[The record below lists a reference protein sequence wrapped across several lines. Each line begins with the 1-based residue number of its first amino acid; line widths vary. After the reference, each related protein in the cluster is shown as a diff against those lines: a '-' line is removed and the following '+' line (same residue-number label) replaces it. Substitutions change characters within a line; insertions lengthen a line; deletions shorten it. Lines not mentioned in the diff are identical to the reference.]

1 MISLKLISPPPW
13 NELNA
18 EVAAERREKIF
29 LFFPCVPLRTL
40 RSETVLSLC
49 NSVTSVVK
57 SAILFCFTTEVT
69 ENTEGIAEGC
79 WEDLNAGVAEVR
91 REKIFLFFPCVPL
104 RTLRSETVLPLCHS
118 VTSVVKSAIL
128 FCFTTEVTEN
138 TEGIAEGCWEDLNAG
153 VAEVRREKIFL
164 FFPCVPLRTLRS
176 ETV

>member
-40 RSETVLSLC
+40 RSETVLPLC
-49 NSVTSVVK
+49 NSVISVVK

-104 RTLRSETVLPLCHS
+104 RTLCSETVLSLCNS
-118 VTSVVKSAIL
+118 VTSVVKSANRHFVSL
-128 FCFTTEVTEN
+128 QTAVSGSGYS
-138 TEGIAEGCWEDLNAG
+138 EG
-153 VAEVRREKIFL
+153 
-164 FFPCVPLRTLRS
+164 
-176 ETV
+176 